1 MQSQSNHWMLQFPLK
16 NSKFQTSLPLIKAN
30 QTPSRHFANITD
42 FAIKVSTQFNG
53 QEKAKWIDECGPS
66 SETAE
71 PRLTP
76 DNKRAPQPNSWSI
89 AHAKPRPP
97 VRRSIARL
105 FARSWRLLLQRPGR
119 LWTPLYLRDLGG
131 LEHKGEV
138 TFFWS
143 AVLALEPEHTNEE
156 LLKWQNARRE
166 LCGGIVADV
175 KRMFPLEQLL
185 GGSNHCRVCSSQ

>member
-1 MQSQSNHWMLQFPLK
+1 MSQFPLK
-16 NSKFQTSLPLIKAN
+16 NSRFHTPLPWVKAN
-30 QTPSRHFANITD
+30 HTPSWFFPIIAD
-42 FAIKVSTQFNG
+42 FAMQVSMKFIG
-53 QEKAKWIDECGPS
+53 QEQCIWIDERDPS
-66 SETAE
+66 SETAVW
-71 PRLTP
+71 LQTT
-76 DNKRAPQPNSWSI
+76 N
-89 AHAKPRPP
+89 AHLSQTAGASCTLNRGRPF
-97 VRRSIARL
+97 ARL
-105 FARSWRLLLQRPGR
+105 FARSWRLLLQRLGPS
-119 LWTPLYLRDLGG
+119 WTPLYLRDLGG
-131 LEHKGEV
+131 REHKGEV